1 MCAHGAGRKLIG
13 DTKRG
18 AEMQSA
24 LLRSAKNSALHLE
37 GHNNTRIYCFH
48 APIEL
53 VCDTHSVIRVV
64 QVIQQEYRSAI
75 ALLSL
80 TGGKILGRPVIL
92 IPRDRTLCD
101 TPSYKREHSPTIAK
115 DGLGESV
122 RCSRCPLSSR
132 KSLWKLMLTVL
143 KV

>member
-53 VCDTHSVIRVV
+53 VCDTHSLIRVLH
-64 QVIQQEYRSAI
+64 VIQQEYRSAI

-80 TGGKILGRPVIL
+80 AGGKILGRPLYSYPAIGPCAIL
-92 IPRDRTLCD
+92 PRT
-101 TPSYKREHSPTIAK
+101 K
-115 DGLGESV
+115 ES
-122 RCSRCPLSSR
+122 
-132 KSLWKLMLTVL
+132 TAQQ
-143 KV
+143 